1 MVKILLMAIASAV
14 LGGTAYIFEVSF
26 SYADLKDY
34 CNTLFALSGLI
45 FTIMGIWIAFV
56 YPNAIKRLQDPDK
69 IIMADFT
76 ATMNDT
82 RRLESIVGA
91 VMESGFVALSI
102 TIFYLIKMILS
113 GLPFYEGLSGV
124 FKYGSLTFIFF
135 LTFIQFSSVF
145 SVIHANYLF
154 IDELHTR
161 REVQERNNDV
171 S

>member
-1 MVKILLMAIASAV
+1 
-14 LGGTAYIFEVSF
+14 
-26 SYADLKDY
+26 
-34 CNTLFALSGLI
+34 
-45 FTIMGIWIAFV
+45 
-56 YPNAIKRLQDPDK
+56 
-69 IIMADFT
+69 MADFT

-102 TIFYLIKMILS
+102 TILYLIKMILS
-113 GLPFYEGLSGV
+113 GLPFYEGMSDF
-124 FKYGSLTFIFF
+124 FKYGALTLIFF

-145 SVIHANYLF
+145 SVIRANYLF